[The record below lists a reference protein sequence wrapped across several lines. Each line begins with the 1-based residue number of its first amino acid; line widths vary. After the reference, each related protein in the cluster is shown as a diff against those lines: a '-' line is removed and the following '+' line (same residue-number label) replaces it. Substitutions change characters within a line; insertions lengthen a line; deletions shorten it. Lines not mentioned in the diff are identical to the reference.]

1 MASCHDTVHEPLQL
15 SSCLADSGLLGW
27 CSYTCPAVLCCC
39 AVLLCYAAWS
49 TLDTAGALVGK
60 LQRVALQWGYE
71 YRLPYR
77 QASTFKGLVLFY
89 RTTTNFTVRHIGLG
103 VYYFVLY
110 SARRPARADVCAFL

>member
-1 MASCHDTVHEPLQL
+1 MTTGENGCAQGDRQHIY
-15 SSCLADSGLLGW
+15 SS
-27 CSYTCPAVLCCC
+27 
-39 AVLLCYAAWS
+39 
-49 TLDTAGALVGK
+49 
-60 LQRVALQWGYE
+60 E

-110 SARRPARADVCAFL
+110 SARRPARADVCAFLSKVCSL